1 MYLVN
6 KRLFDIAGKLEVIR
20 NEHVKIF
27 YKNLADL
34 FMKNSFSARFLSS
47 VETFCLPRA

>member
-34 FMKNSFSARFLSS
+34 FFFVIPFLWI
-47 VETFCLPRA
+47 EKKIRTIIFLY